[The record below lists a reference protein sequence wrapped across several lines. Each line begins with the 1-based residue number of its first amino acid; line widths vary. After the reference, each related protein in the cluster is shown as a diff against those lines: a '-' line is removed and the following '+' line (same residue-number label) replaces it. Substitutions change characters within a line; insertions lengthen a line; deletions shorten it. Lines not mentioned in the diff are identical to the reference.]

1 MHGRAFGL
9 AHFHL
14 ENKHRL
20 GRILE
25 LVYWTVFLMQTIQK
39 TLETIT
45 ERLERAGVPSP
56 RVDAE
61 ALLEFVTGFSRSALI
76 LERHRKLDPDV
87 LEQLELRTRRRES
100 REPLQWI
107 LGFTYFYGLELQVR
121 PGVLIPRPETE
132 RLVEIVL
139 NALRDSGSPR
149 VLDIGTGTGAI
160 ALALK
165 HELPQTTVLATDIDL
180 NAVNVALE
188 NARSLGLEITVHHGD
203 LLDDFEPP
211 FDAIISNPPYLMETD
226 LDGLEPEVRR
236 DPHAALFSG
245 PDGLDLARRIVQEAR
260 DALNPG
266 GLLALELDPR
276 NVDTLAAELENTVW
290 DDVVIHKDL
299 TGRDR
304 FLTARRATPP
314 SRASEKLMLDPP
326 PLFHRGGLN
335 NDNQAVHDNLP
346 AIALDVG
353 EARIGFAAS
362 DAQGRFAFGRG
373 YHTRSKLEA
382 DINAVR
388 EFLEREN
395 AKVVVVGLPL
405 RTDGADSPQTQKVR
419 IFTAALETAGL
430 PVVFQDERF
439 TTRIATQNLM
449 AQTKKKRQE
458 KGNTDE
464 ASAVAILE
472 TWLSKR
478 PKT

>member
-1 MHGRAFGL
+1 MSTIH
-9 AHFHL
+9 
-14 ENKHRL
+14 E
-20 GRILE
+20 ILE
-25 LVYWTVFLMQTIQK
+25 TT
-39 TLETIT
+39 T

-61 ALLEFVTGFSRSALI
+61 ALLEFVTGFSRLALI
-76 LERHRKLDPDV
+76 LERHRKLEPDV

-107 LGFTYFYGLELQVR
+107 LGFTHFYGLELAVR

-139 NALRDSGSPR
+139 EVLKNSSAPR
-149 VLDIGTGTGAI
+149 ILDIGTGTGAI

-165 HELPQTTVLATDIDL
+165 HELPQANVLATDIDPK
-180 NAVNVALE
+180 AVNLALE
-188 NARSLGLEITVHHGD
+188 NARSLGLEITLVKGD
-203 LLDDFEPP
+203 LLGSLEPL
-211 FDAIISNPPYLMETD
+211 FDAIISNPPYLMDDD
-226 LDGLEPEVRR
+226 LDGLEPEVQR

-260 DALNPG
+260 EALNPG

-276 NVDTLAAELENTVW
+276 NVHALASELENTVW
-290 DDVVIHKDL
+290 DGVAVHMDL

-304 FLTARRATPP
+304 FLTARRTPP
-314 SRASEKLMLDPP
+314 SLASVGLMLDPLESALRSP
-326 PLFHRGGLN
+326 VLLRRGG
-335 NDNQAVHDNLP
+335 NDDAQAVTDTLP

-388 EFLEREN
+388 DFLEREN

-419 IFTAALETAGL
+419 IFTAALQAAGL
-430 PVVFQDERF
+430 PVAFQDERF
-439 TTRIATQNLM
+439 TTRIATQNLKT
-449 AQTKKKRQE
+449 QTRKKRQE

>member
-1 MHGRAFGL
+1 MP
-9 AHFHL
+9 
-14 ENKHRL
+14 
-20 GRILE
+20 
-25 LVYWTVFLMQTIQK
+25 TIQK
-39 TLETIT
+39 TLEMIT
-45 ERLERAGVPSP
+45 ERFTRAGVPSP

-61 ALLEFVTGFSRSALI
+61 ALMEFVTGFPRAALI

-87 LEQLELRTRRRES
+87 LEQLESRIRRREL

-107 LGFTYFYGLELQVR
+107 LGFTHFYGLELEVL

-132 RLVEIVL
+132 RLVEITL
-139 NALRDSGSPR
+139 DALKNSSAPR
-149 VLDIGTGTGAI
+149 ILDIGTGTGAI
-160 ALALK
+160 ALAIK
-165 HELPQTTVLATDIDL
+165 HELPQANVFATDIDL
-180 NAVNVALE
+180 NAVELALE

-203 LLDDFEPP
+203 LLGSLEPP
-211 FDAIISNPPYLMETD
+211 FDAIISNPPYLMNDD
-226 LDGLEPEVRR
+226 LDSLEPEVRH

-245 PDGLDLARRIVQEAR
+245 LDGLDLARRIVQEAR

-276 NVDTLAAELENTVW
+276 NVRTLEIELENTVW
-290 DDVVIHKDL
+290 DDVVVHRDL

-304 FLTARRATPP
+304 FVTVRRATLPSSAKTGLMTPP
-314 SRASEKLMLDPP
+314 QEGRER
-326 PLFHRGGLN
+326 RGG
-335 NDNQAVHDNLP
+335 DNQAVTDTIP

-373 YHTRSKLEA
+373 YHTRSKLEN

-388 EFLEREN
+388 DFLQREN
-395 AKVVVVGLPL
+395 ARVIVVGLPL

-419 IFTAALETAGL
+419 IFTAALQAAGL
-430 PVVFQDERF
+430 PVAFQDERF
-439 TTRIATQNLM
+439 STRIATQNLKT
-449 AQTKKKRQE
+449 QTRKKRQE

>member
-1 MHGRAFGL
+1 MA
-9 AHFHL
+9 
-14 ENKHRL
+14 
-20 GRILE
+20 
-25 LVYWTVFLMQTIQK
+25 TIHE

-45 ERLERAGVPSP
+45 ERFAHAGVPSP

-76 LERHRKLDPDV
+76 LERNRKLEPDV
-87 LEQLELRTRRRES
+87 LEHLERFVLRRES

-107 LGFTYFYGLELQVR
+107 LGYAHFYGLELEVR

-132 RLVEIVL
+132 RLVEIALDVL
-139 NALRDSGSPR
+139 RSSGSPR

-165 HELPQTTVLATDIDL
+165 HELPQATVLATDIDL
-180 NAVNVALE
+180 NAVELAQE
-188 NARSLGLEITVHHGD
+188 NARSLNLEITVRRGD
-203 LLDDFEPP
+203 LLASLEPP
-211 FDAIISNPPYLMETD
+211 FDAIISNPPYLMDAD
-226 LDGLEPEVRR
+226 LDSLEPEVQR

-245 PDGLDLARRIVQEAR
+245 PDGLDLARRIVQEAG

-276 NVDTLAAELENTVW
+276 NVDTFAAELESTVW
-290 DDVVIHKDL
+290 DGVAVHADL
-299 TGRDR
+299 AGRDR
-304 FLTARRATPP
+304 FVTARRATPP
-314 SRASEKLMLDPP
+314 SSAKTGLMTPP
-326 PLFHRGGLN
+326 QEGREEQEGR
-335 NDNQAVHDNLP
+335 NQAVTDTLP

-362 DAQGRFAFGRG
+362 DTQGRFAFGRG
-373 YHTRSKLEA
+373 YHTRTRLEA

-388 EFLEREN
+388 DFLTREN
-395 AKVVVVGLPL
+395 AKVIVVGLPL

-430 PVVFQDERF
+430 PVAFQDERF
-439 TTRIATQNLM
+439 TTRIATQNLKT
-449 AQTKKKRQE
+449 QTKKKRQE

-478 PKT
+478 PKAD

>member
-1 MHGRAFGL
+1 MA
-9 AHFHL
+9 
-14 ENKHRL
+14 
-20 GRILE
+20 
-25 LVYWTVFLMQTIQK
+25 TIQT

-76 LERHRKLDPDV
+76 LERHRELDPDV
-87 LEQLELRTRRRES
+87 LEQLESRIRRRES

-107 LGFTYFYGLELQVR
+107 LGFTHFYGLEIEVR

-132 RLVEIVL
+132 RLVEIAL
-139 NALRDSGSPR
+139 DALRGSVTTESR
-149 VLDIGTGTGAI
+149 ILDIGTGTGAI

-165 HELPQTTVLATDIDL
+165 HELPQANVLATDIDPK
-180 NAVNVALE
+180 AVNLALE
-188 NARSLGLEITVHHGD
+188 NARSLGLEITVQHGD
-203 LLDDFEPP
+203 LLGDLEPP
-211 FDAIISNPPYLMETD
+211 FDAIISNPPYLMDDD
-226 LDGLEPEVRR
+226 LDSLEPEVRR

-245 PDGLDLARRIVQEAR
+245 VDGLDLARRIVREAR
-260 DALNPG
+260 ENLNPG
-266 GLLALELDPR
+266 GFLALELDPR
-276 NVDTLAAELENTVW
+276 NVHALAAELENTVW
-290 DDVVIHKDL
+290 DGVVVHTDL

-304 FLTARRATPP
+304 FLTARKTPP
-314 SRASEKLMLDPP
+314 SSANTGLMTP
-326 PLFHRGGLN
+326 PLKGREGQGE
-335 NDNQAVHDNLP
+335 DNQALP

-373 YHTRSKLEA
+373 YHTRGKLQT

-388 EFLEREN
+388 DLLEKEN
-395 AKVVVVGLPL
+395 AKMIVVGLPL

-419 IFTAALETAGL
+419 IFAAALETAGL
-430 PVVFQDERF
+430 PVAFQDERF
-439 TTRIATQNLM
+439 TTRIATQNLKT
-449 AQTKKKRQE
+449 QTKKKRQE

>member
-1 MHGRAFGL
+1 MPTIHEI
-9 AHFHL
+9 L
-14 ENKHRL
+14 EN
-20 GRILE
+20 
-25 LVYWTVFLMQTIQK
+25 M
-39 TLETIT
+39 T

-61 ALLEFVTGFSRSALI
+61 ALIGFVTGFSRSALI
-76 LERHRKLDPDV
+76 LERNRELEPDV
-87 LEQLELRTRRRES
+87 IEHLESFVRRREL

-107 LGFTYFYGLELQVR
+107 LGFTHFYGLELQVR
-121 PGVLIPRPETE
+121 PGVLVPRPETE

-139 NALRDSGSPR
+139 AALRGAGSPR

-165 HELPQTTVLATDIDL
+165 RELPQAAVLATDIDL
-180 NAVNVALE
+180 NAVELALE
-188 NARSLGLEITVHHGD
+188 NAGLLDLEINVQHGD
-203 LLDDFEPP
+203 LLGSLEPP
-211 FDAIISNPPYLMETD
+211 FDAIISNPPYLMDAD
-226 LDGLEPEVRR
+226 LDSLEPEVQR
-236 DPHAALFSG
+236 DPHTALFSG
-245 PDGLDLARRIVQEAR
+245 HDGLELARRIVHEAR

-276 NVDTLAAELENTVW
+276 NVQVLASELENTVW
-290 DDVVIHKDL
+290 DGVAVHADL

-314 SRASEKLMLDPP
+314 SSANTGLMTPP
-326 PLFHRGGLN
+326 QQGREGQKDYTQVVTDG
-335 NDNQAVHDNLP
+335 LP

-362 DAQGRFAFGRG
+362 DVQGRFAFGRG
-373 YHTRSKLEA
+373 YHTRGRLEN

-388 EFLEREN
+388 DLLGREQ
-395 AKVVVVGLPL
+395 AKMIVVGLPL

-419 IFTAALETAGL
+419 AFATALETAGL
-430 PVVFQDERF
+430 PVAFQDERF
-439 TTRIATQNLM
+439 TTRIATQNLKT
-449 AQTKKKRQE
+449 QTKKKRQG

-478 PKT
+478 PRT

>member
-1 MHGRAFGL
+1 VPSD
-9 AHFHL
+9 
-14 ENKHRL
+14 
-20 GRILE
+20 ILKIAKE
-25 LVYWTVFLMQTIQK
+25 PSWTVFLMPTIHEILEK
-39 TLETIT
+39 TT

-87 LEQLELRTRRRES
+87 LEQLESRIQRREL

-107 LGFTYFYGLELQVR
+107 LGFTHFYGLELQVL

-139 NALRDSGSPR
+139 NALKNSSTPR

-160 ALALK
+160 ALAIK
-165 HELPQTTVLATDIDL
+165 HEMPHATMLTTDIDL
-180 NAVNVALE
+180 KAVKLAQE
-188 NARSLGLEITVHHGD
+188 NARSLDLEITVHHGD
-203 LLDDFEPP
+203 LLGSLESP
-211 FDAIISNPPYLMETD
+211 FDAIISNPPYLMDDD
-226 LDGLEPEVRR
+226 LDSLEPEVRR

-260 DALNPG
+260 ENLNPG

-276 NVDTLAAELENTVW
+276 NVHTLASELEDTVW
-290 DDVVIHKDL
+290 DGVAVHADL

-304 FLTARRATPP
+304 FMTARRTPP
-314 SRASEKLMLDPP
+314 SRASVGLMLDPP
-326 PLFHRGGLN
+326 PLLRRGG
-335 NDNQAVHDNLP
+335 NDNQAVTDDLP

-373 YHTRSKLEA
+373 YHTRGKLEA

-395 AKVVVVGLPL
+395 AKMVVVGLPL

-430 PVVFQDERF
+430 PVAFQDERF
-439 TTRIATQNLM
+439 TTRIATQNLKT
-449 AQTKKKRQE
+449 QTKKKRQE

-478 PKT
+478 PKTG